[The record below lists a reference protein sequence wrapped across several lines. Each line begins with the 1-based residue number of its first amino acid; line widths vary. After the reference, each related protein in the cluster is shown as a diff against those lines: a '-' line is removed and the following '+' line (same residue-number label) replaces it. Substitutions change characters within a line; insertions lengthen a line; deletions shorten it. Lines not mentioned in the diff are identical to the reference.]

1 VILDTKVELSKSDYL
16 QDILM
21 HTKLARKIGKK
32 KQISVSKAASEE
44 EAPSI
49 LRVKTKKT
57 IRDYRR
63 NFFPSC
69 FSV

>member
-1 VILDTKVELSKSDYL
+1 VILDSKVELSKSDYL

-21 HTKLARKIGKK
+21 HTNLQERLGKK
-32 KQISVSKAASEE
+32 KPISVSKAASEE

-57 IRDYRR
+57 IRDYGR